1 MRTST
6 EFIAVY
12 FYAGTICANTS
23 ETVFNSLE
31 EVTLA
36 DWPNR
41 AYAYKLYQQ
50 DIVTDTGTGKVYRC
64 DRTEVDG
71 KLYYHPDSKVETLEQ
86 VRNNPNATE
95 ILIRNMECN
104 GWDSIVWT
112 RYGNWPQPFDKE
124 TMCIG

>member
-6 EFIAVY
+6 EFIVVY
-12 FYAGTICANTS
+12 FYAGTICADTS
-23 ETVFNSLE
+23 ETVFNSPE
-31 EVTLA
+31 EVALA

-50 DIVTDTGTGKVYRC
+50 DIVADTETGKVYRG

-71 KLYYHPDSKVETLEQ
+71 KLHYHPDSKVETLEQ
-86 VRNNPNATE
+86 VRNSPNATE
-95 ILIRNMECN
+95 TLIRNMECN

>member
-50 DIVTDTGTGKVYRC
+50 DIVTDTETGKGYRG

-71 KLYYHPDSKVETLEQ
+71 KLHYHPDSKVETLEQ

-95 ILIRNMECN
+95 TLIRNMECN

-124 TMCIG
+124 TTCIG

>member
-12 FYAGTICANTS
+12 FYAGTICADTS

-71 KLYYHPDSKVETLEQ
+71 KLHYHPDSKVETLEQ

-95 ILIRNMECN
+95 TLIRNMECN

>member
-6 EFIAVY
+6 EFIVVY

-23 ETVFNSLE
+23 EKLFNSRE
-31 EVTLA
+31 EITSA
-36 DWPNR
+36 DWPNG

-50 DIVTDTGTGKVYRC
+50 DIVTDTGTGKVYRG

-71 KLYYHPDSKVETLEQ
+71 KLHYHTDSKVETLEQ

-95 ILIRNMECN
+95 ILISNMECN
-104 GWDSIVWT
+104 GWDSIIWT
-112 RYGNWPQPFDKE
+112 RYGNWSQPFDKE
-124 TMCIG
+124 TTCIG

>member
-36 DWPNR
+36 DWPNG

-50 DIVTDTGTGKVYRC
+50 DSVMDAGKGKAYRG

-71 KLYYHPDSKVETLEQ
+71 KVHYHPDSKVETIEQ
-86 VRNNPNATE
+86 VRNNPKASE
-95 ILIRNMECN
+95 ILISNIERN

>member
-6 EFIAVY
+6 EFIVVY

-23 ETVFNSLE
+23 EKLFNSRE
-31 EVTLA
+31 EITSA
-36 DWPNR
+36 EWPNGV
-41 AYAYKLYQQ
+41 YAYKLYQQ
-50 DIVTDTGTGKVYRC
+50 DIVQDTDTGKLYRG

-71 KLYYHPDSKVETLEQ
+71 KIHYHPDSKVETLEQ
-86 VRNNPNATE
+86 VRHNPNATG
-95 ILIRNMECN
+95 ILISNMECN

-112 RYGNWPQPFDKE
+112 RYGNWPQPFYTE

>member
-12 FYAGTICANTS
+12 FYAGKICANTS

-50 DIVTDTGTGKVYRC
+50 DIVTDTETGKRYSG
-64 DRTEVDG
+64 DRAEVDG
-71 KLYYHPDSKVETLEQ
+71 KLHYHPDSKVETLEQ

-95 ILIRNMECN
+95 TLIRNMECN